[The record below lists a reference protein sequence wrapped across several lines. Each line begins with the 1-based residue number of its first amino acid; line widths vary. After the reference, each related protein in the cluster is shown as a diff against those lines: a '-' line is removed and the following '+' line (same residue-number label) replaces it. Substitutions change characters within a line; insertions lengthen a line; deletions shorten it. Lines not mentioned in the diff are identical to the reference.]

1 MPLFLVIITNF
12 SGLLNALSSDP
23 ELRSLVFEDD
33 CDLSFVLSKL
43 DVRLTR
49 AWMRRINADGI
60 STLSNDI
67 YIG

>member
-12 SGLLNALSSDP
+12 SGLLDALSSDP

-49 AWMRRINADGI
+49 ALMRRINADGI